1 MRCYNYPTF
10 VSHGSGSW
18 KLAAQD
24 HGDVLGEVSL
34 PGYVLAWSSLAHV
47 SSSSS
52 MRDLMDLPLFINPI
66 MGLYLHDFI

>member
-24 HGDVLGEVSL
+24 HGDVLGQVSL
-34 PGYVLAWSSLAHV
+34 PGYVLTWSFFGACLFLLFYERSHG
-47 SSSSS
+47 SSS
-52 MRDLMDLPLFINPI
+52 I
-66 MGLYLHDFI
+66 Y